1 MRVNQ
6 TTVYSGKVLYVPNS
20 STGTK
25 LQLENLS
32 YNSSRNEW
40 NFEVLTSTPVEGQQ
54 MSNWCWATGARM
66 MSRYYYPAVS
76 RTQSQAVTHVKEQLV
91 NEGGWENEGRDAVL
105 YYIGNVTSDTLSMRY
120 CISDGSSSCRIFSE
134 STLRKFLNDG
144 HVVYITRSWYN
155 ASNKRTGGHVYV
167 ISGYT
172 TSYSSS
178 GIEYEY
184 IVHDPWPANGT
195 TQPGKDTPVVTS
207 GQKLTRSYEWICN
220 GRTVSSSEGRDTG
233 IWEGF
238 VVVNTSY
245 STSTI
250 LPAYDW

>member
-6 TTVYSGKVLYVPNS
+6 TTV
-20 STGTK
+20 
-25 LQLENLS
+25 
-32 YNSSRNEW
+32 
-40 NFEVLTSTPVEGQQ
+40 
-54 MSNWCWATGARM
+54 
-66 MSRYYYPAVS
+66 
-76 RTQSQAVTHVKEQLV
+76 
-91 NEGGWENEGRDAVL
+91 
-105 YYIGNVTSDTLSMRY
+105 
-120 CISDGSSSCRIFSE
+120 CIIAKYR
-134 STLRKFLNDG
+134 RKFWSVSINCCQWD
-144 HVVYITRSWYN
+144 
-155 ASNKRTGGHVYV
+155 YV

-250 LPAYDW
+250 LPAYDWWWERRIVWKWVPDQHRGKKGTQKRPRKQLVLQGHSIVNQR